1 MRKWTRKEEEL
12 MKILWK
18 LKKGFVKDIVEQ
30 YPDPKPHYNTVSSLV
45 RLLQEKGFVGYSQYG
60 NTYEY
65 YPMVSREEYRKSFMK
80 GVISDYFDNFYKN
93 AVAFFVKEK
102 GLKPEELEEILRMI
116 SERSSHGG
124 VSALS
129 GQGIGGHRCFL
140 PLLFTV
146 LQQTQAVPV

>member
-1 MRKWTRKEEEL
+1 MRKLTRKEEKL

-116 SERSSHGG
+116 RKE
-124 VSALS
+124 
-129 GQGIGGHRCFL
+129 
-140 PLLFTV
+140 
-146 LQQTQAVPV
+146 